1 MAFFID
7 TAFKQQRLPA
17 WQPILTARNVMP
29 IFFGVSAAFIPI
41 GLGLLYLT
49 NTVSNFCTFTFIN
62 LQSLI
67 KYVYGLFPGSRIY
80 L

>member
-1 MAFFID
+1 MFIKNITD

-29 IFFGVSAAFIPI
+29 IFFALAAAFIPI

-49 NTVSNFCTFTFIN
+49 KLVS
-62 LQSLI
+62 
-67 KYVYGLFPGSRIY
+67 KSRCNHIANVLYNDITHY